1 MASNLR
7 GDTILPSPG
16 TSLGIGTASG
26 TINFHGESQIN
37 TTGVITASN
46 FKTGLTN
53 VHSGGLSL
61 GAGSTIGA
69 VTGVTTYFGDGSQL
83 SGISVD
89 TTKIETGNTKV
100 ETVDTGSDGH
110 VKTTTEGSERLRINS
125 TGQVLVNTTTATN
138 ADNRIESHSA
148 GGYNIVAK
156 STNGNGGYQNFTGL
170 ASNGTVTSYITHN
183 GRGYFEDGVQFDSSG
198 EVLDAYEEGTFTPTI
213 LNGWGILNSNPQI
226 ATGKYVRIGA
236 IVYIYFSFKEGS
248 GTGASFN
255 GNRLA
260 LYNFP
265 YNPDGTFGSGS
276 GSTNLSHPLVA
287 YTNSNSSNA
296 ENVIGVPGNNGP
308 TVFSFITKASNGY
321 GSFTGS
327 NLGTSGQ
334 IFCAGTYRITGT

>member
-1 MASNLR
+1 M
-7 GDTILPSPG
+7 
-16 TSLGIGTASG
+16 
-26 TINFHGESQIN
+26 
-37 TTGVITASN
+37 
-46 FKTGLTN
+46 
-53 VHSGGLSL
+53 
-61 GAGSTIGA
+61 
-69 VTGVTTYFGDGSQL
+69 
-83 SGISVD
+83 
-89 TTKIETGNTKV
+89 
-100 ETVDTGSDGH
+100 
-110 VKTTTEGSERLRINS
+110 
-125 TGQVLVNTTTATN
+125 
-138 ADNRIESHSA
+138 
-148 GGYNIVAK
+148 AK

-198 EVLDAYEEGTFTPTI
+198 EVLDAYEEGTFTPVI
-213 LNGWGILNSNPQI
+213 LNGWGILNSNPNI
-226 ATGKYVRIGA
+226 STGKYVRIGA